1 MVAAI
6 SAGTTP
12 SFYTQNP
19 IKRQLPK
26 LHQSGVVLVCCLNR
40 REEQIN
46 GTTTTTTNKEAKE
59 EKKMNMNMMMSFDKF
74 GKCLRENLSKFGK
87 CLRENLSPKQKG
99 DWKDLT
105 LMSLSFAVYVYI
117 SQKIVCAYFAWVMSM
132 PKQLW

>member
-46 GTTTTTTNKEAKE
+46 GTTTTNKEAKE
-59 EKKMNMNMMMSFDKF
+59 EKKMNMNMMMSFD
-74 GKCLRENLSKFGK
+74 KFGK

>member
-46 GTTTTTTNKEAKE
+46 GTTTTNKEAKE

-74 GKCLRENLSKFGK
+74 GKCLRENLS
-87 CLRENLSPKQKG
+87 PKQKG
-99 DWKDLT
+99 KYLEK
-105 LMSLSFAVYVYI
+105 M
-117 SQKIVCAYFAWVMSM
+117 
-132 PKQLW
+132 